1 MRHSPETSS
10 GQAMWPIKINH
21 KHMKKLLTIALLIF
35 SLNALAQEKI
45 PVTES
50 DYTNNSVEMADT
62 MRADGKIYVLVG
74 IIAIVF
80 AGITVYLISTDR
92 KISKLEKNLLS

>member
-1 MRHSPETSS
+1 
-10 GQAMWPIKINH
+10 
-21 KHMKKLLTIALLIF
+21 MKKLLTIALLVF

-50 DYTNNSVEMADT
+50 DYSNNSVEMADR

-74 IIAIVF
+74 IITIIF
-80 AGITVYLISTDR
+80 IGITVYVVSTDR
-92 KISKLEKNLLS
+92 RISKLEKNLPS